1 MSREWACSARRL
13 LRRLK
18 VNWKVQ
24 AVAGVQLFAAVGL
37 VQQALDALV
46 GFVDVVG
53 NCVEVVG
60 GVEGVPAA
68 AAVAGQLQSSFFV

>member
-1 MSREWACSARRL
+1 L
-13 LRRLK
+13 FLRLK

-53 NCVEVVG
+53 NCVGV
-60 GVEGVPAA
+60 GVEGVPAT
-68 AAVAGQLQSSFFV
+68 AAVASQLQSSFFV